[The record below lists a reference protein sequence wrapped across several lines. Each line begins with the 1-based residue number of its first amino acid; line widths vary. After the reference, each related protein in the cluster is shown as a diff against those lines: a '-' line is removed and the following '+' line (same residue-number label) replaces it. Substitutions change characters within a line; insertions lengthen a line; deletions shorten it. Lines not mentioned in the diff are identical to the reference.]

1 MEFDARTAR
10 RWLAA
15 GASAFLLAGA
25 ATTTAGAASAAPE
38 PPGGEGRILGED
50 RPGAVEGSYIVTF
63 KNSVARTDIP
73 ATARSLSKRHAGKVS
88 HTYTAALRGFAVKMS
103 PSEAKELAADPSVA
117 RVEADAVAY
126 AAGIQPNPPS
136 WGLDRADQRDLPVDR
151 SYTYATDASNVT
163 AYVVDSGIRLSH
175 RDFGGR
181 AVSGYDFIDNDSD
194 ASDCQGHGTHV
205 AGTVG
210 GSSHGVA
217 KSVKLVSVRVLNCEG
232 TSGSSW
238 APVLAGIDWVTRNA
252 KKPAV
257 VNMSIGGGKTQSVN
271 DALTASISSGLTW
284 VVAAGNNNQDSC
296 SYSPSSTPSAIT
308 VGATNSRDARATGW
322 YNGQAS
328 NYGSCLDIFA
338 PGDNI
343 VSTSATGDNASRSD
357 SGTSMASPHVAGAAA
372 LLLAANPTWT
382 PTQVRDKLN
391 ADATPGK
398 VTDPRTGSPNRLL
411 FTGTSGEDPTDPTD
425 PPTGKKFENTNDFPV
440 LDEARVESPIT
451 VTGITGNAP
460 AALAVT
466 VDIPHTYRGDV
477 RVELIAPEGAA
488 FLLKD
493 YSTYDAA
500 DNIRGTYTV
509 NASSKPANGIW
520 KLRAT
525 DRWVND
531 TGHINT
537 WSLQF

>member
-15 GASAFLLAGA
+15 GASAILLAGA

-38 PPGGEGRILGED
+38 PPRGEGRILGAD
-50 RPGAVEGSYIVTF
+50 RPGAVEGSYIVTL
-63 KNSVARTDIP
+63 KDSVARTDIP
-73 ATARSLSKRHAGKVS
+73 ATARGLSKRHAGKVS

-126 AAGIQPNPPS
+126 AAGTQPNPPS
-136 WGLDRADQRDLPVDR
+136 WGLDRADQRNLPVDR

-175 RDFGGR
+175 QDFGGR

-194 ASDCQGHGTHV
+194 ASDCFGHGTHV

-210 GSSHGVA
+210 GSSHGIA
-217 KSVKLVSVRVLNCEG
+217 KGVKLVSVRVLNCQG

-257 VNMSIGGGKTQSVN
+257 ANMSIGGGKTQSVN

-284 VVAAGNNNQDSC
+284 VVAAGNNNADSC
-296 SYSPSSTPSAIT
+296 SYSPASTPSAIT
-308 VGATNSRDARATGW
+308 VGATKSNDARATGW
-322 YNGQAS
+322 NNGQGS

-411 FTGTSGEDPTDPTD
+411 FTGTSGEDPTDP
-425 PPTGKKFENTNDFPV
+425 PTGKKFENTDDFPV
-440 LDEARVESPIT
+440 LDEASVESPIT

-477 RVELIAPEGAA
+477 RVELIAPDGAA

-493 YSTYDAA
+493 YSTYDAV
-500 DNIRGTYTV
+500 DNIRATYTV

-531 TGHINT
+531 TGHINS